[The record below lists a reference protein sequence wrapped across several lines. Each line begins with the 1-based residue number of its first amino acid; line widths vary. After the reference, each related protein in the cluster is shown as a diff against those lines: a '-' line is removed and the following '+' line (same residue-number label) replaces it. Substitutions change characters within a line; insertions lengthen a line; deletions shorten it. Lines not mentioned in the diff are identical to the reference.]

1 MIVTILFAVA
11 NVFVVATVI
20 ILWYLYRT
28 RAQRRLGL
36 SPNGRR
42 QGIQLIAWFLCLGLL
57 VNVVL
62 ERLVAL
68 LGDRYVL
75 VLLPTLL
82 LMVATMF
89 YILYWKVPEEE
100 HP

>member
-1 MIVTILFAVA
+1 
-11 NVFVVATVI
+11 
-20 ILWYLYRT
+20 
-28 RAQRRLGL
+28 
-36 SPNGRR
+36 
-42 QGIQLIAWFLCLGLL
+42 
-57 VNVVL
+57 VL

-68 LGDRYVL
+68 LGDRYLL

>member
-1 MIVTILFAVA
+1 MIVTILFVVA
-11 NVFVVATVI
+11 NVFVVATVV

-28 RAQRRLGL
+28 RTQRRLGL